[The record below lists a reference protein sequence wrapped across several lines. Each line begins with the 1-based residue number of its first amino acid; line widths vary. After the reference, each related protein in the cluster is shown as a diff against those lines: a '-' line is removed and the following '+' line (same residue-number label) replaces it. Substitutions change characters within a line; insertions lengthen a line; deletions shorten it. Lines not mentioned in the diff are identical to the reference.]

1 MVYVFKQQFSV
12 FKQHFTH
19 FNALFHPHVFPQ
31 MFSNNNFQF
40 LNTYTKRPLNNFKR
54 MLFTKK
60 FPTKLLFSKFCLIDA
75 KRHFCTSLRKKI
87 CPTVYKI
94 LAQSFQRVLNIK
106 DAMRL
111 GSSYFMFLSS
121 LFLFSLFHLTE
132 PLSSIR
138 LFCHNDER
146 SPFYLSIFHH
156 QQLHLWRS

>member
-1 MVYVFKQQFSV
+1 
-12 FKQHFTH
+12 
-19 FNALFHPHVFPQ
+19 
-31 MFSNNNFQF
+31 
-40 LNTYTKRPLNNFKR
+40 

-60 FPTKLLFSKFCLIDA
+60 FPKKLLFSKFCLTDA

-94 LAQSFQRVLNIK
+94 LAQLFQRVLNIK

-132 PLSSIR
+132 PCLLFVYFVTMMRGLPSICTFFIINNSTYGGLDDYPKFASWTLEGKNSS
-138 LFCHNDER
+138 CC
-146 SPFYLSIFHH
+146 S
-156 QQLHLWRS
+156 

>member
-1 MVYVFKQQFSV
+1 MGWNSS
-12 FKQHFTH
+12 
-19 FNALFHPHVFPQ
+19 L
-31 MFSNNNFQF
+31 SNSSSKNN
-40 LNTYTKRPLNNFKR
+40 LNNFKR

-60 FPTKLLFSKFCLIDA
+60 FPKKLLFSKFCLTDA

-87 CPTVYKI
+87 CSTVYKI
-94 LAQSFQRVLNIK
+94 LAQLFQRVLNIK